1 MTSNFH
7 TCNNP
12 GDFERGES
20 IFRQR
25 NQLVVSVWRD
35 QKLVYLMSTNAQ
47 ADGGT
52 TVRRKSRDG
61 STQQVSC
68 PQSVALYNQF
78 MSGVDKSDQLRHYY
92 PVRCKTRKFYKYI
105 FWFLFDSCTVN
116 AFIVVKN
123 FQPVTNASIRQ
134 ITLKNFRVQLAQG
147 LIGEYNSR
155 RRYSLPTPV
164 RALALNCGQP
174 AAKRQRHE
182 HITGRHFPVRLS
194 KRSKC
199 TYCWNMK
206 QRRRDS
212 YVWCRECG
220 KPLCVMVLDPPE
232 DGPSC
237 FERYHTEC
245 L

>member
-25 NQLVVSVWRD
+25 NQLVVSAWWD
-35 QKLVYLMSTNAQ
+35 QKLVYLMSTNVQ
-47 ADGGT
+47 ADGST
-52 TVRRKSRDG
+52 TVRRKSHDG

-68 PQSVALYNQF
+68 PQSVRLYNQF
-78 MSGVDKSDQLRHYY
+78 MGWVDKLDQLRHYY

-123 FQPVTNASIRQ
+123 FQPVTNASIHQ

-147 LIGEYNSR
+147 LIREYNSHH
-155 RRYSLPTPV
+155 RYSLPTPV

-174 AAKRQRHE
+174 APKRQRHE
-182 HITGRHFPVRLS
+182 HITGLHFPVRLS

-206 QRRRDS
+206 QRR
-212 YVWCRECG
+212 C
-220 KPLCVMVLDPPE
+220 DPMYGAE
-232 DGPSC
+232 SVGNH
-237 FERYHTEC
+237 FV
-245 L
+245 